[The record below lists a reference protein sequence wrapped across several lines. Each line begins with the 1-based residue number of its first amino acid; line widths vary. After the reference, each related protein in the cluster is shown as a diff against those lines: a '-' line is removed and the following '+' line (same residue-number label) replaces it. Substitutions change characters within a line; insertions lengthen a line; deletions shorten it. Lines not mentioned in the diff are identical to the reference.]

1 MRLYIIVFILLTLT
15 ACGGGGSDENT
26 TTPIA
31 NKSPTLLLTSSAGTA
46 GQGESITFTAQA
58 TDSDGTIAS
67 YQWQQ
72 ISGTI
77 VKLTDDA
84 STNLTIIAP
93 QVSVEESLTIAL
105 TVKDNDGA
113 SIQKSVAIQ
122 IIGNNAAPD
131 VSIESSHLNAPSGKN
146 VILTA
151 NVTDEDV
158 ASVTYLWQ
166 KIKGPEL
173 TLSDIS
179 LPEMSFVAPNVMSTS
194 ELVLSLQVTDSAGQS
209 NTAQISVT
217 ILPENSTPPAIYPIS
232 DGVNLM
238 TSDQTYLS
246 VSATDGDG
254 EVVSYQWRQIA
265 GVDLAFEDKG
275 VATLSITAPELDIH
289 QQVKFE
295 ITATDND
302 GLSSTATLSV
312 NLFPRYQMTTVQ
324 GRTDG
329 KGVDLVILA
338 EGFSQDELPLFE
350 QAVNDFIQ
358 AFSQEETITKHLPAW
373 NFHRIDSISQ
383 QSGADF
389 PEDNVYVDTVFDS
402 YFQCRNTARLLCVDD
417 AKVLAVTAKIAPQ
430 FDQVIV
436 VVNSST
442 YGGAGG
448 QVATFSLAQSAT
460 DIAIHELG
468 HSFAGLAD
476 EYTYGATDDS
486 IYEPNEPNVTT
497 KTDPNEVK
505 WKHWFDDINDI
516 PTQAG
521 ETGVG
526 LFEGARYHAKNYYRP
541 LNTSIMKELAQPFGV
556 VNAEAWALN
565 VYATAGSIFS
575 VEPANEFVNHVSGT
589 SLSFLIDPIQ
599 GQAINKITWRVNDI
613 EQESDV
619 GFPEKLTISSA
630 PSASYKVTVEITDN
644 SGVIKQD
651 SQQRATTSYSWSVT
665 AQ

>member
-1 MRLYIIVFILLTLT
+1 LT
-15 ACGGGGSDENT
+15 ACGGGGSDKNT
-26 TTPIA
+26 VTPTP
-31 NKSPTLLLTSSAGTA
+31 NQSPTLLLTSSAVKA
-46 GQGESITFTAQA
+46 EQGESITFTAQA

-67 YQWQQ
+67 YQWLQTA
-72 ISGTI
+72 GTN
-77 VKLTDDA
+77 VKLADDA
-84 STNLTIIAP
+84 STSLTIIAP
-93 QVSVEESLTIAL
+93 QVSLEESLTIAL

-113 SIQKSVAIQ
+113 SIQESVTVQ
-122 IIGNNAAPD
+122 ITGNNLAPD
-131 VSIESSHLNAPSGKN
+131 VSIDSSHINAPAGKN
-146 VILTA
+146 VVLTA
-151 NVTDEDV
+151 NVTDEDL
-158 ASVTYLWQ
+158 ASVTYLWLKVQ
-166 KIKGPEL
+166 GPEL
-173 TLSDIS
+173 SLSETS
-179 LPEMSFVAPNVMSTS
+179 LPEVSFTAPNVMSTS
-194 ELVLSLQVTDSAGQS
+194 EVILSLQVTDSAGQS
-209 NTAQISVT
+209 NTAQISVN
-217 ILPENSTPPAIYPIS
+217 ILPENSTPPDIYPLS

-254 EVVSYQWRQIA
+254 EVVSYQWRQIS
-265 GVDLAFEDKG
+265 GVDLNFEDKG

-289 QQVKFE
+289 QQAIFE
-295 ITATDND
+295 VTATDND

-312 NLFPRYQMTTVQ
+312 NLFPRYQITTVQ
-324 GRTDG
+324 GRADG

-350 QAVNDFIQ
+350 QATNDFIQ

-389 PEDNVYVDTVFDS
+389 PEDNIYVDTVFDS
-402 YFQCRNTARLLCVDD
+402 YFQCANIARLLCVDG

-505 WKHWFDDINDI
+505 WKHWFDDINNI

-521 ETGVG
+521 QIGVG

-541 LNTSIMKELAQPFGV
+541 LHNSIMKELSQPFGV

-565 VYATAGSIFS
+565 VYATAGSVFS
-575 VEPANEFVNHVSGT
+575 VEPTNEFVNHVSGT
-589 SLSFLIDPIQ
+589 SLSFSIEPIQ
-599 GQAINKITWRVNDI
+599 AQAINKITWRVNDI
-613 EQESDV
+613 EQASDL
-619 GFPEKLTISSA
+619 GFPEKLTISTA
-630 PSASYKVTVEITDN
+630 PSASYKVTVEIVDS
-644 SGVIKQD
+644 SGMIKKD
-651 SQQRATTSYSWSVT
+651 SRKSATASYSWSVT